1 MAWKKVGLAAA
12 GLLAAELV
20 YENCGMLAVRQ
31 DTVIQP
37 AYTGRQLKLALVSDT
52 HIIDQRRRERCRRLL
67 RTVEAARPDLIL
79 FPGDLVSRGCRD
91 FSLVRQLLQGL
102 CSIAPVYYAPGN
114 HELDMTEPMRQKLYR
129 TIEATGTVLLCNRT
143 VQLEGLRICG
153 VTLKYGM
160 YRNQHRGFSGL
171 AGYTP
176 EEMTQAVGEHRGM
189 TLLLAHN
196 PLALAT
202 YAAWGA
208 ELVVSGH
215 MHGGIVQLPGV
226 GGLLSP
232 ERRLLPAYTKGHY
245 RQENT
250 DMIVTGG
257 IAKPRFCNPPELRLI
272 TLRGAENPAL

>member
-37 AYTGRQLKLALVSDT
+37 AYTGRQLELALVSDA

-114 HELDMTEPMRQKLYR
+114 HELDLLPRVRQELYR
-129 TIEATGTVLLCNRT
+129 CIEETGTVLLCNRT

-153 VTLKYGM
+153 VTLKYSM

-196 PLALAT
+196 PLALET

-215 MHGGIVQLPGV
+215 MHGGIIQLPGV

-245 RQENT
+245 RQGNT

-257 IAKPRFCNPPELRLI
+257 IAKPRLCNPPELRLI